1 MVAVTPGSLIACT
14 PLNVGNGRLRVAI
27 AVIPPY
33 ASVYDREKGRLLCAV
48 ARRGSLTLAWDMLLK
63 SDPALEVL
71 L

>member
-1 MVAVTPGSLIACT
+1 MTPGSLIACS
-14 PLNVGNGRLRVAI
+14 PMSVGSGRLRVAI

-33 ASVYDREKGRLLCAV
+33 ASVHDREKGDMLCAV
-48 ARRGSLTLAWDMLLK
+48 ARSGSAALAHDMLLE

>member
-1 MVAVTPGSLIACT
+1 MAMTPGSLIACS
-14 PLNVGNGRLRVAI
+14 PMSAGSGRLRVAI

-33 ASVYDREKGRLLCAV
+33 ASVYDRQKGDLLCV
-48 ARRGSLTLAWDMLLK
+48 IARTGSLVMAWDMLLE

>member
-1 MVAVTPGSLIACT
+1 MAVTPGNLIACT
-14 PLNVGNGRLRVAI
+14 PLNVGHGRLRVAI

-33 ASVYDREKGRLLCAV
+33 ASVYDREKGRLLYVV
-48 ARRGSLTLAWDMLLK
+48 ARSGSAALARDMLLD

>member
-1 MVAVTPGSLIACT
+1 MAVTPGNLIACT
-14 PLNVGNGRLRVAI
+14 PLNVGRGRLRVAI

-33 ASVYDREKGRLLCAV
+33 ASVYDREKGDMLCAV
-48 ARRGSLTLAWDMLLK
+48 ARTPSLAMAWDMLLE